1 MSMSEYYNSRYPY
14 VAEYNREEA
23 ADWADDYLETV
34 YSGKGYT
41 NKELVDLLNEADKI
55 MKHLM
60 AETNISKKEMYTS
73 DTLYV
78 VLVPHTE
85 GKWLYY
91 HSDDGLSICE
101 YTHDNVRSANY
112 LHERTC
118 MMFTQ
123 DQINYYGLQEY
134 EKEPAF

>member
-41 NKELVDLLNEADKI
+41 NKELVDLLVEADEI

-85 GKWLYY
+85 GK
-91 HSDDGLSICE
+91 
-101 YTHDNVRSANY
+101 
-112 LHERTC
+112 
-118 MMFTQ
+118 
-123 DQINYYGLQEY
+123 
-134 EKEPAF
+134 

>member
-41 NKELVDLLNEADKI
+41 NKELVDLLDEADEI

-60 AETNISKKEMYTS
+60 AETNISKKRDVYVRHVVCSTS
-73 DTLYV
+73 TSYRRQMA
-78 VLVPHTE
+78 VLPFRQ
-85 GKWLYY
+85 W
-91 HSDDGLSICE
+91 SE
-101 YTHDNVRSANY
+101 Y
-112 LHERTC
+112 L
-118 MMFTQ
+118 
-123 DQINYYGLQEY
+123 
-134 EKEPAF
+134 